1 MDKRKILRARYRH
14 MKPEMG
20 VFALRNKKTG
30 QCYVEWSNQLK
41 HAMELLRM
49 RLEMGEFTQ
58 IPQLQQDWKQ
68 FGSSHFSFEV
78 IRQCRYSIDEGKTNY
93 TRELQALKA
102 ECMELLRKKGYTFY

>member
-20 VFALRNKKTG
+20 VFAVRNKKTG

-41 HAMELLRM
+41 NAMTLLRM
-49 RLEMGEFTQ
+49 RLDAGEFTQ
-58 IPQLQQDWKQ
+58 VPQLQQDWQ
-68 FGSSHFSFEV
+68 SVGSSHFAFEV
-78 IRQCRYSIDEGKTNY
+78 VRQCRYSTDESKVNY